1 MPGHPAFVPPRR
13 DFAQAGEVLRHIG
26 AALRYRPKER
36 EIKMTKEK
44 IWALTTVLVSF
55 LAWGCY
61 QYAAKD
67 TTPKMTKEELRPQ
80 LGDPNVVIIDVRL
93 SEEWK
98 KSESK
103 IKGAVR
109 EDPEKA
115 IKDWADKY
123 PKDKTL
129 VFY

>member
-1 MPGHPAFVPPRR
+1 MPN
-13 DFAQAGEVLRHIG
+13 
-26 AALRYRPKER
+26 ALRLPAEMASAGRASGTGAIMPNDLSLVIKLKR
-36 EIKMTKEK
+36 EEGWEK
-44 IWALTTVLVSF
+44 SLVIITLCGLF
-55 LAWGCY
+55 AWGCY
-61 QYAAKD
+61 QFAVKD
-67 TTPKMTKEELRPQ
+67 TTPKMTKEELRPL

-93 SEEWK
+93 DDEWK

-115 IKDWADKY
+115 IKGWADKY

>member
-1 MPGHPAFVPPRR
+1 MGKKVW
-13 DFAQAGEVLRHIG
+13 VLIAVVMG
-26 AALRYRPKER
+26 
-36 EIKMTKEK
+36 
-44 IWALTTVLVSF
+44 F

-61 QYAAKD
+61 QFGVKD
-67 TTPKMTKEELRPQ
+67 TTPKMTKEELRPL

-93 SEEWK
+93 DGEWK

-109 EDPEKA
+109 EDPEKP
-115 IKDWADKY
+115 IKGWADKY
-123 PKDKTL
+123 PIDKTL